1 MIALVEG
8 AERTKTP
15 NEIALTLLT
24 QVFLI
29 VVATIPPVANYVQT
43 PTTIAIL
50 ISLVV
55 ALNPTIAVFNEKRT

>member
-24 QVFLI
+24 KVFLI

>member
-29 VVATIPPVANYVQT
+29 VVATIPPVANYVQI